1 MWKFAIY
8 SKWRLEWQKKSWIR
22 NKHLMFYFTLIWLEY
37 KGKQKKMQSQVV
49 WYSVVGVALMEQL
62 QNILISV
69 QYNSE
74 LMS

>member
-1 MWKFAIY
+1 
-8 SKWRLEWQKKSWIR
+8 
-22 NKHLMFYFTLIWLEY
+22 MFYFTLIWLEY